1 MSDRHDSDVARM
13 AQEAHGRGF
22 LTAVIVALLGTAVCF
37 RLMYLSSTP
46 GISGDE
52 GWWGIQAL
60 AWLSGRPYEAHTT
73 SGNPTDLFFLVP
85 LALVHAIAR
94 PPRSCCCAPF
104 PRSSTCSRFRS
115 ARQWWLFWPIA
126 YLASQH
132 SNVSVIM
139 GPAVEHQPDFQEAL
153 RNGRLFLVEFVGT
166 PELTSA
172 LDWVRARSLRAART
186 SIRDASGRDHLAVLQ
201 VAPAR

>member
-1 MSDRHDSDVARM
+1 MWLGFYAFAGPQALRPHAERWGLCLIVPGTLVVARGL
-13 AQEAHGRGF
+13 AAWIERVPGVRWSTILAASLAATGLLSSFYVNYFREFATTGGRSH
-22 LTAVIVALLGTAVCF
+22 LTYVSAPTEPKRQALEHIVASTAG
-37 RLMYLSSTP
+37 S
-46 GISGDE
+46 E
-52 GWWGIQAL
+52 GVTIV
-60 AWLSGRPYEAHTT
+60 T
-73 SGNPTDLFFLVP
+73 
-85 LALVHAIAR
+85 
-94 PPRSCCCAPF
+94 
-104 PRSSTCSRFRS
+104 
-115 ARQWWLFWPIA
+115 RQWWLFWPIA

-186 SIRDASGRDHLAVLQ
+186 SIRDASGRDHLALLQ